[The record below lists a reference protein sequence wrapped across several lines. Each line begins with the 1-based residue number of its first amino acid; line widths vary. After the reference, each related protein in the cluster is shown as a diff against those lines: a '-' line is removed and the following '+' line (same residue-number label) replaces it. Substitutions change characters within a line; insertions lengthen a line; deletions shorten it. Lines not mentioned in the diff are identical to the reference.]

1 MTHPRAVIFDLD
13 GTLADSELDFDAMRA
28 EIGLRPGIPILEQL
42 AECDDALRAR
52 AEAIMRR
59 HERAAIV
66 GATLTDGC
74 ADLLAHLA
82 ALEIPMG
89 ILTRNIREVVQ
100 TFARTFALRFNA
112 VYTRE
117 DGPPKPS
124 PARSARPW
132 ASPPPRRSP
141 SATTSSMSSPA
152 APPAAAPPSSTP
164 ASALRSTPIGARPT
178 SSSSRCA
185 SSCRCSH
192 GGCDGFVLVWRQ
204 PAGRARAPERLTAP
218 YRVSWLSPMGTL
230 SSSSRSPE
238 SKWTSLTTSS
248 LPKVT
253 RRERWWKDCAVSER

>member
-28 EIGLRPGIPILEQL
+28 EIGLQPGIPILEQL

-124 PARSARPW
+124 PAGVLALCT
-132 ASPPPRRSP
+132 ALGV
-141 SATTSSMSSPA
+141 APA
-152 APPAAAPPSSTP
+152 ET
-164 ASALRSTPIGARPT
+164 LTVGDYKFDVI
-178 SSSSRCA
+178 
-185 SSCRCSH
+185 
-192 GGCDGFVLVWRQ
+192 
-204 PAGRARAPERLTAP
+204 AGRAAGCRTALLHPGLGPAEHADWGAPDLVIQSLRELLPLFPRRL
-218 YRVSWLSPMGTL
+218 
-230 SSSSRSPE
+230 
-238 SKWTSLTTSS
+238 
-248 LPKVT
+248 
-253 RRERWWKDCAVSER
+253 